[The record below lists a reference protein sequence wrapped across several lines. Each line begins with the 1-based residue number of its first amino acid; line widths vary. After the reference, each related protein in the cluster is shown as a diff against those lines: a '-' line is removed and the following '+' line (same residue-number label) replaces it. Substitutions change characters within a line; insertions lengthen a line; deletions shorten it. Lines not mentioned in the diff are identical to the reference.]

1 MRSEKNPSTLATWQ
15 KGALRLALP
24 ALVLIAFVWV
34 TVATGTARA
43 DDAPSLIILDSGAP
57 RTVLGQPASLGRGNA
72 KLLLD
77 TQQWLDIPLDR
88 SVTVRV
94 KKLRVSQQSGATV
107 WVGEVQPSA
116 SGRRYISPGTDL
128 SHDLAIDPKNLAIL
142 VAHDERVTGTVIV
155 DGVSYE
161 ILPMEN
167 GQVAV
172 SRRQDADLPDPPLVD
187 TLNARDVQA
196 VARNG
201 DTVQQPIR
209 VLTVYSNDVRDALV
223 DPVAQGIKHF
233 EYFKTVAQLSG
244 VTGVFENAGVAH
256 IDYNQPSKQC
266 LGDLPCMNRLLSPVG
281 TLSSDIRTQLKAH
294 VVIAMLDTDG
304 GLAST
309 AGPTSLRQSHAYATM
324 HSAQTYAHEV
334 GHLLGAHHEDA
345 GTPYPYSRGYC
356 QRSVLPYWHTLM
368 GYCGGATPSSVRIG
382 VYSNPQLTYQ
392 GLPTGV
398 EGVNDNV
405 RSINNW
411 HSVIAGFFPPPDPTG
426 APIASG
432 FVELGQKDLPFSG
445 ERATLNAKASRN
457 PGVDALQFE
466 WSQLEGAPAAVIDN
480 SQSDMAVAHFPEVQV
495 PTDYRFRLTVRNATG
510 AVDTT
515 VASVRVY
522 PRTLGDACENV
533 APWDPA
539 QVYSV
544 PGQPVSYQG
553 NLYRLIVPASGSS
566 ARRAPAVWSGLVA
579 PMNWRLIKTCD
590 DARTLQQRLAAVD
603 HWARVNRDAPVTVG
617 LQQQLHNLLAQLRM
631 DWPAPAAAGRLR
643 PIEFESKNCVVKDAT
658 NPLGLVAQEA
668 CHEPNAARWLL
679 DGSGRLHAMD
689 TPELC
694 VRNNGNDQPVTLQA
708 CADDSTPWVRLK
720 EGFIDYQGAVGL
732 SLASDFTVNPAVDYG
747 NFLANVGGSLIT
759 KTKIPTNSVTYTRFG
774 NVAQDASLLLAHA
787 GADTLKVV
795 GHVMD
800 SEGQPGTAPPMPP
813 MIVISGPTEASS
825 GDSVQLDGAG
835 SSSINPGANPLIY
848 TWEAPPELGAH
859 TDGARLQFNAPT
871 VTTPTPYTLALRVD
885 DGQVQAREEHVVVVR
900 SQGQGGPEGE
910 LNAPAEVVE
919 KTTATFTA
927 LVNSP
932 GNLPLMYDWRIP
944 PGFTGQVGNTASVTL
959 TAPPVAADTTLELA
973 LDVRD
978 SNGATLN
985 LHKNVIVKKDTQLV
999 GGTIVGETQVP
1010 SDQAF
1015 TQHVEIGNPHNREL
1029 TYVWTVTSPP
1039 EGALTVI
1046 GPSDQR
1052 EITLKA
1058 PKLMANKN
1066 GYVRVLVR
1074 DGVGF
1079 ASLPNK
1085 TIQIKAYEYPPLIGR
1100 MILPNHVN
1108 VGDIFEP
1115 RVIIDNPEDRDLS
1128 YRWWVNTASFELLDA
1143 DPKQPTA
1150 RVKAVKSSNNGG
1162 LVVQATVSDG
1172 GPRTVIYNEP
1182 RVVVGEPSGANPPQG
1197 QLNGPLEVVSGQSIR
1212 YQAAFTSPVGNPL
1225 NYAWVKGSLIGAT
1238 PNSADQTWTAP
1249 QVTTDQVVTV
1259 AVTVSDAARNSVKKA
1274 VAVLVKASG
1283 SEPDPEPDPL
1293 PPVGKIL
1300 SADDVEAGAS
1310 ILFTTDAAS
1319 NPPGGELKYAWSIS
1333 PPLEGTLVDGP
1344 SLTLRA
1350 AQVSVVTPATVSLTV
1365 TDSKNASLNLR
1376 KTVSVVPSARPVAQ
1390 ISGPTT
1396 VEAGKPLALSA
1407 TGSSGLSL
1415 RYAWQAEGFTPA
1427 ASVTVSP
1434 TFTAP
1439 TTAGARSIGLTVTD
1453 AANRTAS
1460 ASHSVIISPPEQ
1472 AGDCAPPW
1480 VASKAYSVNN
1490 EKVSYDRYNY
1500 EVAHWTQN
1508 QRPDLNW
1515 VITGS
1520 AKPWRRLAPCAP

>member
-1 MRSEKNPSTLATWQ
+1 M
-15 KGALRLALP
+15 
-24 ALVLIAFVWV
+24 
-34 TVATGTARA
+34 
-43 DDAPSLIILDSGAP
+43 
-57 RTVLGQPASLGRGNA
+57 
-72 KLLLD
+72 
-77 TQQWLDIPLDR
+77 
-88 SVTVRV
+88 
-94 KKLRVSQQSGATV
+94 
-107 WVGEVQPSA
+107 
-116 SGRRYISPGTDL
+116 
-128 SHDLAIDPKNLAIL
+128 
-142 VAHDERVTGTVIV
+142 
-155 DGVSYE
+155 
-161 ILPMEN
+161 
-167 GQVAV
+167 
-172 SRRQDADLPDPPLVD
+172 
-187 TLNARDVQA
+187 
-196 VARNG
+196 
-201 DTVQQPIR
+201 
-209 VLTVYSNDVRDALV
+209 
-223 DPVAQGIKHF
+223 
-233 EYFKTVAQLSG
+233 
-244 VTGVFENAGVAH
+244 
-256 IDYNQPSKQC
+256 
-266 LGDLPCMNRLLSPVG
+266 
-281 TLSSDIRTQLKAH
+281 
-294 VVIAMLDTDG
+294 
-304 GLAST
+304 
-309 AGPTSLRQSHAYATM
+309 
-324 HSAQTYAHEV
+324 
-334 GHLLGAHHEDA
+334 
-345 GTPYPYSRGYC
+345 
-356 QRSVLPYWHTLM
+356 
-368 GYCGGATPSSVRIG
+368 
-382 VYSNPQLTYQ
+382 
-392 GLPTGV
+392 
-398 EGVNDNV
+398 
-405 RSINNW
+405 
-411 HSVIAGFFPPPDPTG
+411 
-426 APIASG
+426 
-432 FVELGQKDLPFSG
+432 
-445 ERATLNAKASRN
+445 
-457 PGVDALQFE
+457 
-466 WSQLEGAPAAVIDN
+466 
-480 SQSDMAVAHFPEVQV
+480 
-495 PTDYRFRLTVRNATG
+495 
-510 AVDTT
+510 
-515 VASVRVY
+515 
-522 PRTLGDACENV
+522 
-533 APWDPA
+533 
-539 QVYSV
+539 
-544 PGQPVSYQG
+544 
-553 NLYRLIVPASGSS
+553 
-566 ARRAPAVWSGLVA
+566 
-579 PMNWRLIKTCD
+579 
-590 DARTLQQRLAAVD
+590 
-603 HWARVNRDAPVTVG
+603 
-617 LQQQLHNLLAQLRM
+617 
-631 DWPAPAAAGRLR
+631 
-643 PIEFESKNCVVKDAT
+643 
-658 NPLGLVAQEA
+658 
-668 CHEPNAARWLL
+668 L

-1143 DPKQPTA
+1143 DPEQPTA

-1172 GPRTVIYNEP
+1172 GLRSVIYNTP

-1293 PPVGKIL
+1293 PPVGKII
-1300 SADDVEAGAS
+1300 SADDVETGAS
-1310 ILFTTDAAS
+1310 ILLTTDAAS

-1350 AQVSVVTPATVSLTV
+1350 AQVSMVTPATVSLTV

-1396 VEAGKPLALSA
+1396 VEAGKSLALSA